1 VPLLFAL
8 VMVWI
13 VVSALRAAPKESIAT
28 LVLILLGL
36 PLYPLFR
43 RRRLQPAA
51 GEAAAAAVTP
61 TPAPR
66 A

>member
-1 VPLLFAL
+1 
-8 VMVWI
+8 MVWI
-13 VVSALRAAPKESIAT
+13 VVSALRAAPKESTAT

-43 RRRLQPAA
+43 RRRRQGPRTA
-51 GEAAAAAVTP
+51 GETAAATVTP

>member
-1 VPLLFAL
+1 
-8 VMVWI
+8 MVWI
-13 VVSALRAAPKESIAT
+13 VVSALRSAPRESLAT
-28 LVLILLGL
+28 LALILLGL

-43 RRRLQPAA
+43 RRRARPPAA
-51 GEAAAAAVTP
+51 ITS